1 MARQT
6 GFAALTG
13 AMFAATMLIM
23 VGVFEIIAG
32 ITAIFR
38 NQFFVTVR
46 NYTFNLDTTA
56 WGWIHLALGALLVIT
71 GVALMSG
78 RTWAAVTGLV
88 LAALSAINN
97 FFFLPYYPLWA
108 IVVIAVDVFVIWSL
122 ATMLGATSAARDGEM
137 PPAATGRTQSGRSD
151 VKTPRPAGAE
161 QSTRQ
166 EPPVTRG

>member
-23 VGVFEIIAG
+23 VGVFEIVAG
-32 ITAIFR
+32 VTAIFR
-38 NQFFVTVR
+38 DQFFVTVR
-46 NYTFNLDTTA
+46 NYTFDLDTTT
-56 WGWIHLALGALLVIT
+56 WGWVHLVLGALLVIT

-122 ATMLGATSAARDGEM
+122 ATMLSATGAADDGEL
-137 PPAATGRTQSGRSD
+137 PPAATGRTQSGRAD
-151 VKTPRPAGAE
+151 VKAPPAATE
-161 QSTRQ
+161 QPARH